1 MTRKW
6 MSPDWTS
13 HQRQLSFHFPQGSLG
28 EAPTIQVQRDCTIWG
43 SAPTYPV
50 AALNG
55 SQFWPGER
63 SVLCSNEGL
72 WVGSWVGAGY
82 QIRNLEFSHSP
93 FCREG
98 RRAGNG
104 VDAGSCLGE
113 DASIKSPMYGS
124 GELLGWWAHGGSG
137 LMAPGEGMNA
147 LLLPTH
153 LVLCISSIR
162 VFIGLLYHI
171 AL

>member
-1 MTRKW
+1 MNEPRLDLSPKAAVFPFSTRLLRRGTYH
-6 MSPDWTS
+6 P
-13 HQRQLSFHFPQGSLG
+13 
-28 EAPTIQVQRDCTIWG
+28 
-43 SAPTYPV
+43 SAERLYNMRVSPTYPV
-50 AALNG
+50 AVLNG

-72 WVGSWVGAGY
+72 WVGAGY
-82 QIRNLEFSHSP
+82 QIRSLEFSHSP

-98 RRAGNG
+98 RRARNG

-113 DASIKSPMYGS
+113 EASIKSPMYGS
-124 GELLGWWAHGGSG
+124 GELLRWWTHGGSG
-137 LMAPGEGMNA
+137 LMAHGEGMNA

-153 LVLCISSIR
+153 LVLHISSIR